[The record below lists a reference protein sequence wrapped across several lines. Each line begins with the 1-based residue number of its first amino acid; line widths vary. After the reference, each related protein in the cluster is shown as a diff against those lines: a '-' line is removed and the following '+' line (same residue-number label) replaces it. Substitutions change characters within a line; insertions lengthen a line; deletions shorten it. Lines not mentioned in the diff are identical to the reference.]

1 MKITREEEVD
11 RQTVLHIELEEE
23 DLDPYLDRGY
33 RRVAQRTAI
42 PGFRKGK
49 APRQIV
55 EQFLGRGALLNE
67 VLDTMLPEVTG
78 RAIEEQSIDAVGL
91 PQIELLDLDPLTVKA
106 IVPLVPDID
115 LGAYREIRIEEE
127 TTEVG
132 EEDIQSR
139 LEQLQHSMASWEPVQ
154 RPVALG
160 DMVTMKAEGAAD
172 GKTFMEETDTV
183 YFLDEDAA
191 RPVPGFA
198 IQLVG
203 MELDKL
209 KEFTITV
216 PEDAEGNELAGKEA
230 EFTVTISDIKERILP
245 ELDDEFAK
253 GVGEGFDTFEAL
265 REWVD
270 KDIKEEAQNAA
281 TQGHREKIIGE
292 IMQGASIELAPVM
305 IDHEVD
311 HMAEERAGVLARMNV
326 RLDDYL
332 RSINKTEDEMKEELR
347 EEAGQRIKRTFI
359 LSKLAEVEGLEVTDQ
374 DVEERIQSLL
384 SDRADNSEESEITDE
399 MRSSVERLLM
409 GEKTMERLTVIAKG
423 EAPPMADASF
433 SEAGPDEGGDD
444 DEAVETK
451 TENEEKEGE

>member
-1 MKITREEEVD
+1 MKITQEEEVD
-11 RQTVLHIELEEE
+11 RQTVLHIELDDE

-49 APRQIV
+49 APRRII
-55 EQFLGRGALLNE
+55 EQFLGREVLLNE

-78 RAIEEQSIDAVGL
+78 RAIDEQSIKAVGL

-106 IVPLVPDID
+106 VVPLVPDID
-115 LGAYREIRIEEE
+115 LGAYREIRVEEE

-154 RPVALG
+154 RPAVLG
-160 DMVTMKAEGAAD
+160 DMVTMKAEGVAD
-172 GKTFMEETDTV
+172 GKAFIEESETV
-183 YFLDEDAA
+183 YFIDEDAA

-198 IQLVG
+198 NQLVG

-209 KEFTITV
+209 KEFTVTV
-216 PEDAEGNELAGKEA
+216 PEDAEGDELAGKDA
-230 EFTVTISDIKERILP
+230 EFTVTISEIKERILP
-245 ELDDEFAK
+245 DLDDEFAK

-265 REWVD
+265 REKVEQE
-270 KDIKEEAQNAA
+270 IKEETQNAA
-281 TQGHREKIIGE
+281 TQGHREKIIEE
-292 IMQGASIELAPVM
+292 IMHGASIELAPVM

-332 RSINKTEDEMKEELR
+332 RSVNKTEDEMKEELR

-359 LSKLAEVEGLEVTDQ
+359 LSKLAEVEGLEVTEK

-384 SDRADNSEESEITDE
+384 SDRGDNSEEPEITDE

-409 GEKTMERLTVIAKG
+409 GEKTMDRLTEIAKG
-423 EAPPMADASF
+423 EAPLIAEVSS
-433 SEAGPDEGGDD
+433 SEAGPDEDKVD
-444 DEAVETK
+444 DEAVDTET
-451 TENEEKEGE
+451 EKDEKGGE